1 MVCLKV
7 AIKSALLGNMH
18 PEVGAT
24 LHNMGTVAYLLAQYE
39 IAARVWLQ
47 VLRHSPTSAPRLL
60 AHTRTAV
67 RTLRSDTTE
76 RHTCVP

>member
-47 VLRHSPTSAPRLL
+47 VLRFSPTFCSA
-60 AHTRTAV
+60 TASPYAYS
-67 RTLRSDTTE
+67 RS
-76 RHTCVP
+76 HS